1 MRVIEVSPG
10 LKYGKEIG
18 IVSILAGIICII
30 VGVTGIT
37 GENSVIVGGMFG
49 GIFTAFG
56 FAILLTTFVA
66 SRQNKE

>member
-1 MRVIEVSPG
+1 MRVIEVSPD

-18 IVSILAGIICII
+18 IVSILAGIICIV
-30 VGVTGIT
+30 VGLTLIQ
-37 GENSVIVGGMFG
+37 GENSVVVAGMFG
-49 GIFTAFG
+49 MIFTAFG